1 MLFNSIEFLVFLPM
15 VFVLYWFV
23 FQKRE
28 WQNLLIVTA
37 SYVFYGWWDWRFLF
51 LIVFTSLCSFYSGV
65 LIERW
70 RGGAVARGCENSLE
84 ADQTTLGQSYSGGE
98 GCVGGNLVP
107 PHPRT
112 PVLPRIVCAVNLIV
126 NFLILGVFKYYNFF
140 ADSLAQLFW
149 HVFHYQ
155 LDWVTLNVILPV
167 GISFY
172 TFQALSYTIDVYRK
186 DVSVTRNIV
195 EFCAFISFFPQLVAG
210 PIERA
215 KNLLPQFQRDR
226 HFDYVQAVDGC
237 RQMLWGFFKK
247 VVIADSCASDLN
259 PLWDSYADY
268 SGVSLWLLALLFTF
282 QIYCDFSGYSDI
294 AIGCSRLFGI
304 KLLSNFN
311 YPYLSRSIPEFW
323 RRWHISLM
331 TWFRDY
337 VYIPL
342 GGSRCAQW
350 KVIRNTFIVFGV
362 SGLWHGANWTFVC
375 WGLYHGTLVVLYRW
389 FGGTVARGSEN
400 TPAADTNL
408 VPPYLRPLV
417 PPIKN
422 LSSVL
427 VTFGLAVVGWVIF
440 RAENISQA
448 WDFVSRMFMTAFD
461 DFHPRLG
468 SISTIIAIL
477 FLIVVE
483 YLQREKVHVLQFSDN
498 WLFRP
503 TAVRWTIYLVL
514 FAAVFYYSFNNVSQ
528 EFIYFQF

>member
-1 MLFNSIEFLVFLPM
+1 MNFNSFEFLVFLPI

-51 LIVFTSLCSFYSGV
+51 LIVFTSVCSFYSGV
-65 LIERW
+65 LIERIG
-70 RGGAVARGCENSLE
+70 RGIRPPLAPPTQEGKAALE
-84 ADQTTLGQSYSGGE
+84 GPLAQE
-98 GCVGGNLVP
+98 GKQRQRQRL
-107 PHPRT
+107 
-112 PVLPRIVCAVNLIV
+112 VCAANLIV
-126 NFLILGVFKYYNFF
+126 NLLILGVFKYYNFF

-149 HVFHYQ
+149 HLFHYQ

-186 DVSVTRNIV
+186 DVPVTKNII

-226 HFDYVQAVDGC
+226 HFDYDQAVDGC

-247 VVIADSCASDLN
+247 VVIADRCAANLN
-259 PLWDSYADY
+259 PLWDSYTDY
-268 SGVSLWLLALLFTF
+268 SGISLWGLALLFTF

-294 AIGCSRLFGI
+294 AIGCARLFGI
-304 KLLSNFN
+304 RLLSNFN
-311 YPYLSRSIPEFW
+311 YPYLSKSIPEFW

-375 WGLYHGTLVVLYRW
+375 WGLYHGTLIVLYKLLHI
-389 FGGTVARGSEN
+389 
-400 TPAADTNL
+400 DTKDKR
-408 VPPYLRPLV
+408 VIRPPLA
-417 PPIKN
+417 PPTQEGK
-422 LSSVL
+422 
-427 VTFGLAVVGWVIF
+427 
-440 RAENISQA
+440 
-448 WDFVSRMFMTAFD
+448 
-461 DFHPRLG
+461 
-468 SISTIIAIL
+468 
-477 FLIVVE
+477 
-483 YLQREKVHVLQFSDN
+483 EKCL
-498 WLFRP
+498 
-503 TAVRWTIYLVL
+503 
-514 FAAVFYYSFNNVSQ
+514 
-528 EFIYFQF
+528 

>member
-1 MLFNSIEFLVFLPM
+1 MLLNSLEFLVFLPI

-28 WQNLLIVTA
+28 WQNLLIVIA

-51 LIVFTSLCSFYSGV
+51 LIAFTSVCSYYSGL
-65 LIERW
+65 LIEYY
-70 RGGAVARGCENSLE
+70 RGRENE
-84 ADQTTLGQSYSGGE
+84 EGGKRRQR
-98 GCVGGNLVP
+98 L
-107 PHPRT
+107 
-112 PVLPRIVCAVNLIV
+112 VCASNLIL

-140 ADSLAQLFW
+140 ADSLAQLVW
-149 HVFHYQ
+149 SLFHYQ

-186 DVSVTRNIV
+186 DVPVTKNII

-304 KLLSNFN
+304 RLLSNFN

-362 SGLWHGANWTFVC
+362 SGLWHGANWTFVV
-375 WGLYHGTLVVLYRW
+375 WGLYHGTLIVLYKLLH
-389 FGGTVARGSEN
+389 VN
-400 TPAADTNL
+400 TKDKDILAAGRRL
-408 VPPYLRPLV
+408 PSL
-417 PPIKN
+417 KE
-422 LSSVL
+422 LSRVV

-440 RAENISQA
+440 RAVNISQA
-448 WDFVSRMFMTAFD
+448 WDFVSRMFLTAFD

-468 SISTIIAIL
+468 SISTFMAIL
-477 FLIVVE
+477 LLIVVE
-483 YLQREKVHVLQFSDN
+483 YLQRDKAHVLQFSSGN
-498 WLFRP
+498 RLFRY
-503 TAVRWTIYLVL
+503 AVARWTVYLAMLV
-514 FAAVFYYSFNNVSQ
+514 AIFYFYFNTVSQ

>member
-1 MLFNSIEFLVFLPM
+1 MNFNSLEFLVFLPI

-23 FQKRE
+23 FRKRE
-28 WQNLLIVTA
+28 WQNLLIVMA

-51 LIVFTSLCSFYSGV
+51 LIVFTSICSFYSGV
-65 LIERW
+65 LIEHF
-70 RGGAVARGCENSLE
+70 E
-84 ADQTTLGQSYSGGE
+84 GQMRRQR
-98 GCVGGNLVP
+98 L
-107 PHPRT
+107 
-112 PVLPRIVCAVNLIV
+112 VCAVNLIV

-140 ADSLAQLFW
+140 ADSLAKLVW
-149 HVFHYQ
+149 SLFHYQ

-186 DVSVTRNIV
+186 DVPVTKNIV

-226 HFDYVQAVDGC
+226 HFDYDQAVDGC

-247 VVIADSCASDLN
+247 VVIADRCAANLN
-259 PLWDSYADY
+259 PLWDSYTDY
-268 SGVSLWLLALLFTF
+268 SGISLWGLALLFTF

-294 AIGCSRLFGI
+294 AIGCARLFGI
-304 KLLSNFN
+304 RLLPNFN
-311 YPYLSRSIPEFW
+311 YPYLSKSIPEFW

-408 VPPYLRPLV
+408 VPPNLHTLV

-422 LSSVL
+422 VFRVL
-427 VTFGLAVVGWVIF
+427 VTFLLVVVGWVIF

-448 WDFVSRMFMTAFD
+448 WDFVSRMFLTAFD
-461 DFHPRLG
+461 DFHFRLG
-468 SISTIIAIL
+468 SINTFMAIL
-477 FLIVVE
+477 LLMIVE
-483 YLQREKVHVLQFSDN
+483 YLQRNKGHVLQFPGSSDASRGRRQRTK
-498 WLFRP
+498 LPRQRR
-503 TAVRWTIYLVL
+503 AR
-514 FAAVFYYSFNNVSQ
+514 SRKRR
-528 EFIYFQF
+528 